1 MDKKADMMAVFK
13 HLSDYRVERLQL
25 LTVAPKA
32 RSRTPGWKLQEDR
45 LLFNARMD
53 VSIVRELLKNGMNC
67 PGTQ

>member
-1 MDKKADMMAVFK
+1 MDKKVDMMAVFK
-13 HLSDYRVERLQL
+13 HLNDYRVERLKF

-53 VSIVRELLKNGMNC
+53 VSIVRELLKNGMKKKKKE
-67 PGTQ
+67 